1 MCLFYLIKQY
11 NRIRPSSDC
20 LGKLTAFIV
29 SDISRRRSDQT
40 GHGIF
45 LHVLTHIDT
54 HHIVLII
61 KQILGKCFCK
71 LCLTY
76 TCRSKKE
83 EGTNRLSRIFD
94 SCFGTDDCIG
104 YFRNAFVLSD
114 DTFECAV
121 FHPFPYGIV
130 FHRIA

>member
-1 MCLFYLIKQY
+1 MCFFYFIEKHY
-11 NRIRPSSDC
+11 GIRFSAN
-20 LGKLTAFIV
+20 GFRKLTALII

-40 GHGIF
+40 GHRIF

-114 DTFECAV
+114 DTFVKFICKVQCLASLAFV
-121 FHPFPYGIV
+121 
-130 FHRIA
+130 